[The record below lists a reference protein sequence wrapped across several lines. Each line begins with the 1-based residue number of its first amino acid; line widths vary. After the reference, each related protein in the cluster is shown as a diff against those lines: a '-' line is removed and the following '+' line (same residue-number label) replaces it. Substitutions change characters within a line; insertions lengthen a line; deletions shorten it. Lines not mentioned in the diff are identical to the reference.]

1 MSYIVFNFLLPVA
14 EGLQRMVRSRVCRGT
29 VLAIRRGSVS
39 LCFGSSYMWRK
50 QHWEI
55 RIMAQIYRALKYQC
69 RSWDQAMLM
78 LNSKLNFFLHICYT
92 GIREHLLMLLL
103 ASHDWSLHL
112 LDRKITFAFV
122 NTRAASVLELRLELR
137 FGPVV
142 HGTSECSEVNSNLSK
157 RRTCEQPQ
165 WG

>member
-1 MSYIVFNFLLPVA
+1 MSLIFFLIFFLFVSYIVFNFLLPVA

-39 LCFGSSYMWRK
+39 LCFGSSYTWRK

-78 LNSKLNFFLHICYT
+78 LNSKLNIFFTCMLHWNKRALVNASPCFPWLKFTSTGQKDYICFCKYKSCICFGIKT
-92 GIREHLLMLLL
+92 G
-103 ASHDWSLHL
+103 ASFRSSCTWNKWMFRS
-112 LDRKITFAFV
+112 
-122 NTRAASVLELRLELR
+122 
-137 FGPVV
+137 
-142 HGTSECSEVNSNLSK
+142 
-157 RRTCEQPQ
+157 
-165 WG
+165 

>member
-1 MSYIVFNFLLPVA
+1 MCYIVFNFLLPVA

-78 LNSKLNFFLHICYT
+78 LNSKLNIFFTCMLHWNK
-92 GIREHLLMLLL
+92 RALVN
-103 ASHDWSLHL
+103 ASPC
-112 LDRKITFAFV
+112 F
-122 NTRAASVLELRLELR
+122 
-137 FGPVV
+137 P
-142 HGTSECSEVNSNLSK
+142 
-157 RRTCEQPQ
+157 
-165 WG
+165 